1 MLTGLKLSSLACKCI
16 FYRQNE
22 MQILNIQMDRALKV
36 HERNGAML
44 QLLHLFPDLLS
55 LKCQKWSF
63 FIFSTDSKKKVHLKD
78 RT

>member
-1 MLTGLKLSSLACKCI
+1 
-16 FYRQNE
+16 
-22 MQILNIQMDRALKV
+22 MDRALKV

>member
-1 MLTGLKLSSLACKCI
+1 
-16 FYRQNE
+16 
-22 MQILNIQMDRALKV
+22 MDRALKV

-63 FIFSTDSKKKVHLKD
+63 FIFSTDSKKKSASERSHLENAIGSELTLVKGQPLKVLYF
-78 RT
+78 